1 MVSSIPI
8 IIPAYEPDERM
19 IELLNN
25 IRESDSGTVIIVDDG
40 SGTDYERLFSEAK
53 EIIEPMGGVVLK
65 HEHNCGKGR
74 ALKTAFAYVLDNYPD
89 AVGVV
94 TADSDGQHTVECIHK
109 VSGAL
114 LENPES
120 LILGVRN
127 FDSDNIP
134 WKSEF
139 GNKLTAKVL
148 GYVSGIRVSDTQTG
162 LRGIPRGFLT
172 PLLGVS
178 GERFEYETRMLLES
192 YGKYPIK
199 EVPIRTIYDSETN
212 HQTHFDPFKDS
223 LKIYKIL
230 GERFLLFIFAS
241 LSSSILDLC
250 LFSLFCYLFK
260 PTSGAMYITIS
271 TVLARI
277 ISATYNYAIN
287 YKKVFHSEESI
298 PRSAVKY
305 ACLAVIQMAC
315 SAILVTGGVWLLSM
329 CPEIIIKIVVDTFL
343 FFVSYKIQQK
353 IIFARHRQL

>member
-1 MVSSIPI
+1 MIQSIPI

-19 IELLNN
+19 INLLKN
-25 IRESDSGTVIIVDDG
+25 IKKSGFCTVIIVNDG
-40 SGTDYERLFSEAK
+40 SGADYEGLFSEAMK
-53 EIIEPMGGVVLK
+53 IIEPLGGTVLR

-74 ALKTAFAYVLDNYPD
+74 ALKTAFTYVLENYPN
-89 AVGVV
+89 AIGVV
-94 TADSDGQHTVECIHK
+94 TADSDGQHTIDCINN

-114 LENPES
+114 KENPES

-148 GYVSGIRVSDTQTG
+148 GYVSGIKVSDTQTG
-162 LRGIPRGFLT
+162 LRGIPRKFMES
-172 PLLGVS
+172 LLDVP
-178 GERFEYETRMLLES
+178 GERFEFETRMLLES
-192 YGKYPIK
+192 FGKYPIM
-199 EVPIRTIYDSETN
+199 EVPIKTIYDSEKN
-212 HQTHFDPFKDS
+212 HQTHFNPLIDS

-230 GERFLLFIFAS
+230 GERFLLYIFSS

-250 LFSLFCYLFK
+250 LFSFFCFIFK
-260 PTSGAMYITIS
+260 PMIGAMYITIS
-271 TVLARI
+271 TVSARI

-298 PRSAVKY
+298 ARSAMKY

-315 SAILVTGGVWLLSM
+315 SAMLVTGGAWLLSV
-329 CPEIIIKIVVDTFL
+329 CPEIVIKVVVDTFL

-353 IIFARHRQL
+353 IIFTKR